1 MITAGKG
8 ASGGYWPLGLCIASG
23 NLYDTV
29 QAAGT
34 FAHGFTWSHH
44 PVGAAVAEAT
54 VHVIE
59 REGLV
64 EASRDLGD
72 RGQAWLRSELGDHPN
87 VGEIRGRGLLMA
99 VEFVADRSSKA
110 PFDRTERVAERVAE
124 AAFDRRLTVYP
135 VQFGGRRPGR
145 RRRAARPTVV
155 RLARRAAHDDRP
167 TGRRRALGV
176 AAERVPDQPVSARL
190 GRWERRSV
198 DRERCQFST
207 WSAAGRQIRRVFAR
221 TTMRT

>member
-1 MITAGKG
+1 VPSDGYWPAIADVCREHGVLLILDEVMTGFGRTGTWFAADHWDIRPDMITAGKG

-72 RGQAWLRSELGDHPN
+72 RGQAWLRAELGEHPN

-99 VEFVADRSSKA
+99 VELVADRSSKA
-110 PFDRTERVAERVAE
+110 PFDRAERVAERVTE

-135 VQFGGRRPGR
+135 CSSAVDGRVGDAVLLGPPLCV
-145 RRRAARPTVV
+145 APDELHTMID
-155 RLARRAAHDDRP
+155 RLADA
-167 TGRRRALGV
+167 V
-176 AAERVPDQPVSARL
+176 
-190 GRWERRSV
+190 RSV
-198 DRERCQFST
+198 LPQ
-207 WSAAGRQIRRVFAR
+207 
-221 TTMRT
+221 